1 MEPLTYWTSPN
12 PRRSTP
18 PRGTYS
24 ARPGLR
30 PDRGARWC
38 PSQELGLRLFKVLN
52 LYYWEGMCRV
62 TGTHHGQ
69 PVTGNAYV
77 EITNR

>member
-1 MEPLTYWTSPN
+1 VPN
-12 PRRSTP
+12 
-18 PRGTYS
+18 
-24 ARPGLR
+24 
-30 PDRGARWC
+30 
-38 PSQELGLRLFKVLN
+38 QELGLRLFKVLN

-77 EITNR
+77 EITNRK